1 MSVDAATTP
10 FSIILTNSGETK
22 RTESYIS
29 DTVNVYLTT
38 QTDKKYSSKEVAE
51 EAMGVSSGEKETN
64 TGEKET
70 TGSNTDLDYNVDLKG
85 AGANLPYTTYEAEY
99 YIIDFIECE
108 MAENALKKPGNM
120 FMVMYMII
128 LCIM

>member
-1 MSVDAATTP
+1 MSEDAATTP

-38 QTDKKYSSKEVAE
+38 QKDKKYSSKEVAE
-51 EAMGVSSGEKETN
+51 EAMGVSSGEKET
-64 TGEKET
+64 
-70 TGSNTDLDYNVDLKG
+70 TGSNTDLDYNVDLNG